1 MTGTESVARYP
12 WFMTIRILALLALL
26 ATPYSGHA
34 SSAREALDAFARGL
48 TTLDGRFEQQVIAQN
63 GNVIESSTGSVAVR
77 APRQFRWEYE
87 SPFPQL
93 IVADG
98 DNVWIFDPDLEQVT
112 VRAQA
117 LEEARSPLTVLT
129 DLAQLDVDYRV
140 SPLPDADGLSW
151 LRLEP
156 KSADAP
162 FRHCDLGFDGEGF
175 ARMVL
180 VDQLGQRNEIRF
192 SSWRRNAAI
201 DAALFRFDPPPGV
214 DVVGQPA
221 ESATV
226 TPIPD

>member
-1 MTGTESVARYP
+1 M
-12 WFMTIRILALLALL
+12 ILRIVSLLALVAFASPL
-26 ATPYSGHA
+26 HA
-34 SSAREALDAFARGL
+34 AEARAALDAFARDL
-48 TTLDGRFEQQVIAQN
+48 STLEGRFEQRVVDAN
-63 GNVIESSTGSVAVR
+63 GNPVETSAGTIAVR

-98 DNVWIFDPDLEQVT
+98 DNVWIFDPDLDQVT

-129 DLAQLDVDYRV
+129 DLGQLDEDYRV
-140 SPLPDADGLSW
+140 SERPDAEGLKW

-156 KSADAP
+156 KSEEAP
-162 FRHCDLGFDGEGF
+162 FRHCDLGFDAGGF

-180 VDQLGQRNEIRF
+180 IDQLGQRNEIVF
-192 SSWRRNAAI
+192 SGWRRNAAL
-201 DAALFRFDPPPGV
+201 DAALFRFVPPAGV
-214 DVVGQPA
+214 DVVGEPA
-221 ESATV
+221 RTATV

>member
-1 MTGTESVARYP
+1 MI
-12 WFMTIRILALLALL
+12 IRILALLALAAL
-26 ATPYSGHA
+26 PSLVHA
-34 SSAREALDAFARGL
+34 NAAREALERFARGL
-48 TTLDGRFEQQVIAQN
+48 STLDGRFEQRVADAN
-63 GNVIESSTGSVAVR
+63 GNAVETSTGSVAVR

-129 DLAQLDVDYRV
+129 DLSQLDQDYRV
-140 SPLPDADGLSW
+140 SALPDADGLQW

-156 KSADAP
+156 TSEDAP
-162 FRHCDLGFDGEGF
+162 FRHCDLGFDAAGF

-180 VDQLGQRNEIRF
+180 IDQLGQRNEIVF
-192 SSWRRNAAI
+192 SGWRRNATL
-201 DAALFRFDPPPGV
+201 DAALFQFVPPAGV

-221 ESATV
+221 QSATV
-226 TPIPD
+226 TPLQD

>member
-1 MTGTESVARYP
+1 MK
-12 WFMTIRILALLALL
+12 IRTLALLALVAITPPSL
-26 ATPYSGHA
+26 ASG
-34 SSAREALDAFARGL
+34 AREALDAFARDL
-48 TTLDGRFEQQVIAQN
+48 TTLDGRFEQRVIAEN
-63 GNVIESSTGSVAVR
+63 GNLVESSSGSVAVR

-87 SPFPQL
+87 TPFPQL

-98 DNVWIFDPDLEQVT
+98 DNVWIFDPDLDQVT

-129 DLAQLDVDYRV
+129 DLGQLDGDYRV
-140 SPLPDADGLSW
+140 SAQPDAEGLSW

-156 KSADAP
+156 KSTDAP
-162 FRHCDLGFDGEGF
+162 FRHCDLGFDAAGL

-180 VDQLGQRNEIRF
+180 VDQLGQRNEITF
-192 SSWRRNAAI
+192 SGWRRNMAL
-201 DAALFRFDPPPGV
+201 DPELFRFVPPAGV